1 MVKDNGEQYKGG
13 WTKVKAM
20 KRCLGL
26 ILAVFMLLGAA
37 NMVFAD
43 DGMAGV
49 EKVYFSENFESPAYE
64 QTTVLGRGDDVFNGW
79 TANNGSGASYT
90 DDTVFALEKETD
102 NQSLSLTRTAVTSS
116 SGQVTFSKGFTEAL
130 PSSELVRLSF
140 RLKKEPGAGN
150 FVMSLGGAQWFF
162 CTNRN
167 RNYLMHGAYDS
178 SNFTSHS
185 YSDNA
190 WHEVELL
197 INYSAKTFEYY
208 IDGAAMTK
216 GKTAGVADDNRTRSF
231 SGSVSVANL
240 NQLSIYTWRNA
251 EGGTANARFFF
262 DDIQVSTVDDK
273 KICELAAEKL
283 AVPSVCNQNLKLPKV
298 GYGGAEI
305 KWESSDTNLISNDG
319 TVSRGEMGEIQ
330 TVILTATVTK
340 GGVSV
345 QYPFAVKVPP
355 MSVYFY
361 EDFENE
367 TTAGL
372 LKNWSAGTSGG
383 NYEEVFRWTV
393 EQETAVNRAAAVTR
407 YKTAATSGMDSSYTL
422 TKAFE
427 SQVTS
432 GSVVSVKT
440 KFLLKGYANVLVS
453 FGNSAKVAEFTI
465 RTNVGDILLG
475 GSHISGGAPTK
486 LNASGGIDLNKWHE
500 IEFVIDMA
508 QSQYDLYF
516 DGAYRG
522 KFGFINNTFNNA
534 SLDRVRMG
542 LARTTGA
549 IDQSVYYDDWTVAL
563 VDVPY
568 AYSTVDFGFQNA
580 QGNTC
585 VYPEAGG
592 SLSSVTLKK
601 HKAAENAVMLAA
613 VYENDRLKS
622 VSAPVDVSNAK
633 ISADNTYTVSLPIAS
648 ADAKIKAF
656 VFDGTDTL
664 KPLAEGKTYGKRSP
678 LQLFVAGDSMAE
690 NVAGSTSSKVV
701 NGETVTYNRE
711 GWGMRIGGCFADGA
725 VAVSNHAVGGR
736 STASFI
742 SEGRLAGALAKAQR
756 GDFLFIS
763 FGHNDQGQNISIDDY
778 KANLKLYSKMAKEK
792 GVTPVFITPITRIST
807 SAADT
812 DIFTEADAGLGNYA
826 SAMKEAAQES
836 GDVCLDLYTAFNGVL
851 KDQPY
856 STVRTYYVPANIDGT
871 HLSPAGAQKAA
882 ELIAQL
888 LAQSGSAAGSLLK

>member
-1 MVKDNGEQYKGG
+1 M
-13 WTKVKAM
+13 KAM
-20 KRCLGL
+20 KKCLG
-26 ILAVFMLLGAA
+26 ISLAVFMLLGAA
-37 NMVFAD
+37 NMAFAD
-43 DGMAGV
+43 DGQAGM

-64 QTTVLGRGDDVFNGW
+64 QTTVLTRGDDVFNGW
-79 TANNGSGASYT
+79 TAKNGSGASYT
-90 DDTVFALEKETD
+90 DDTVFALDKETD

-116 SGQVTFSKGFTEAL
+116 SGQVTFSKGFTEAV
-130 PSSELVRLSF
+130 PSSEQVRLSF

-162 CTNRN
+162 CTNGN

-185 YSDNA
+185 YSDNT

-197 INYSAKTFEYY
+197 IDYSAKTFEYY
-208 IDGAAMTK
+208 IDGTAMTK
-216 GKTAGVADDNRTRSF
+216 GKTAGTADDNRVRSF
-231 SGSVSVANL
+231 SGSVNVGNL

-251 EGGTANARFFF
+251 EAGTANARFFF
-262 DDIQVSTVDDK
+262 DDIQVSTLDDK

-283 AVPSVCNQNLKLPKV
+283 AVPSVCNQNLNLPEA

-305 KWESSDTNLISNDG
+305 KWESSDTDIISNDG
-319 TVSRGEMGEIQ
+319 TVSRGETGEIQ
-330 TVILTATVTK
+330 TVILTAKVAK
-340 GGVSV
+340 GGASV

-355 MSVYFY
+355 LSVYFY

-372 LKNWSAGTSGG
+372 LKNWAASTSGG
-383 NYEEVFRWTV
+383 NYEEVFRWTA

-407 YKTAATSGMDSSYTL
+407 YRQAASSGNDSSYTL
-422 TKAFE
+422 TKTFE
-427 SQVTS
+427 TPAPS
-432 GSVVSVKT
+432 GGVVSVKT
-440 KFLLKGYANVLVS
+440 KFLLEGHANALVR
-453 FGNSAKVAEFTI
+453 FGNSTKVSEFTI
-465 RTNVGDILLG
+465 RTNTGDILLG
-475 GSHISGGAPTK
+475 GNHISGGAPTY
-486 LNASGGIDLNKWHE
+486 LNASGGGSIALNTWHE

-508 QSQYDLYF
+508 QSRYDLYF

-522 KFGFINNTFNNA
+522 NFSFINNTFDNA
-534 SLDRVRMG
+534 SLDRVSMG
-542 LARTTGA
+542 LARTSGA
-549 IDQSVYYDDWTVAL
+549 IDKSVYYDDWTVAL

-585 VYPEAGG
+585 VYPETGG
-592 SLSSVTLKK
+592 TLSSVTLKK
-601 HKAAENAVMLAA
+601 HKAAERAVMLAA
-613 VYENDRLKS
+613 VYENNSLKS
-622 VSAPVDVSNAK
+622 VSAPIDVSGAK
-633 ISADNTYTVSLPIAS
+633 INTDNTYTVSLPIAS
-648 ADAKIKAF
+648 ASAEIRAF
-656 VFDGTDTL
+656 VLNGTDTL
-664 KPLAEGKTYGKRSP
+664 KPLAMEKTYEKRSP
-678 LQLFVAGDSMAE
+678 LQLFVAGASMAE

-701 NGETVTYNRE
+701 DGETVTYARE
-711 GWGMRIGGCFADGA
+711 GWGMRIGGYFADGA
-725 VAVSNHAVGGR
+725 VTVSNHAVGGR
-736 STASFI
+736 STATFI

-778 KANLKLYSKMAKEK
+778 KANLKLYSKTAKDK

-807 SAADT
+807 SAAEEDV
-812 DIFTEADAGLGNYA
+812 FTVGDEGLGLYA
-826 SAMKEAAQES
+826 AAMKEAAQEC
-836 GDVCLDLYTAFNGVL
+836 GDVCLDLYTAFNEVL

-856 STVRTYYVPANIDGT
+856 SAVRTYYVPKEIDGT